1 MRADAHW
8 NLGPNL
14 PADKQMPLS
23 TTLAGT
29 VLRSSRLAYL
39 QSTSFITP
47 TAGRRMSTQALVT
60 RWKDKNILEHEDVK
74 LPTLGPKQVLT
85 KVITAAQNPTDIKS
99 FDQNRFG
106 PGAMLGCDIC
116 GSVEQ
121 VGSDVTRFKQG
132 DRIAALLMQGR
143 SKQPGAY
150 AKHTIAEEDLS
161 FKVPE
166 GVTSEEAATVPL
178 ACNTTWLALLS
189 PYSLGI
195 DRTKAEDVELL
206 IWGGSSSVGQYAIQ
220 IAKLLGFKFA
230 TTCRNRKVV
239 ESLGAEHVF
248 DYTSATVV
256 EDIKKTLPNI
266 KYVLD
271 CIGTEES
278 SALGSQ
284 TVVESGG
291 KLCTI
296 QPGKRNTEK
305 VEDRVKVSDVLVFTA
320 FYEEL
325 NYGKVTISK
334 RKEDRDLSH
343 ELYESLPS
351 WLESGKMKANKP
363 RVIDGGLEGVEKGFD
378 LYRSGKI
385 SGEKVVYRIG

>member
-1 MRADAHW
+1 
-8 NLGPNL
+8 
-14 PADKQMPLS
+14 
-23 TTLAGT
+23 
-29 VLRSSRLAYL
+29 
-39 QSTSFITP
+39 
-47 TAGRRMSTQALVT
+47 
-60 RWKDKNILEHEDVK
+60 
-74 LPTLGPKQVLT
+74 
-85 KVITAAQNPTDIKS
+85 
-99 FDQNRFG
+99 
-106 PGAMLGCDIC
+106 
-116 GSVEQ
+116 
-121 VGSDVTRFKQG
+121 
-132 DRIAALLMQGR
+132 
-143 SKQPGAY
+143 
-150 AKHTIAEEDLS
+150 
-161 FKVPE
+161 
-166 GVTSEEAATVPL
+166 
-178 ACNTTWLALLS
+178 LALLS

-195 DRTKAEDVELL
+195 DRTKAKDVELL

-220 IAKLLGFKFA
+220 VAKLLGFQFA

-248 DYTSATVV
+248 DYTSKTVV

-278 SALGSQ
+278 SSLARQ
-284 TVVESGG
+284 TVVEAGG

-305 VEDRVKVSDVLVFTA
+305 VADRVEVSDVLVFTA

-325 NYGKVTISK
+325 NYGKVTVAV

-343 ELYESLPS
+343 ELYQNLPS
-351 WLESGKMKANKP
+351 WLENGMMKPNKL
-363 RVIDGGLEGVEKGFD
+363 RIVEGGLEGVEKGFE

>member
-1 MRADAHW
+1 
-8 NLGPNL
+8 
-14 PADKQMPLS
+14 
-23 TTLAGT
+23 
-29 VLRSSRLAYL
+29 
-39 QSTSFITP
+39 
-47 TAGRRMSTQALVT
+47 MSTQTLVT
-60 RWKDKNILEHEDVK
+60 RWMGKNFLELEDFK
-74 LPTLGPKQVLT
+74 LPTLGPKQLLT
-85 KVITAAQNPTDIKS
+85 KVIAAAQNPTDIKS

-116 GSVEQ
+116 GSVEE
-121 VGSDVTRFKQG
+121 VGTEVTRFKQG
-132 DRIAALLMQGR
+132 DRIAGLLMQGQTTR
-143 SKQPGAY
+143 PGAY
-150 AKHTIAEEDLS
+150 AKHTIAEEGLS

-166 GVTSEEAATVPL
+166 SVTSEEAATVPL
-178 ACNTTWLALLS
+178 ACNTAWLALLS

-195 DRTKAEDVELL
+195 DRTKAKDVELL

-220 IAKLLGFKFA
+220 VAKLLGFQFA

-239 ESLGAEHVF
+239 ESLGAEHIF
-248 DYTSATVV
+248 DYTSKTVV

-278 SALGSQ
+278 STLASQ
-284 TVVESGG
+284 TVVEAGG

-296 QPGKRNTEK
+296 QPGKRNTEN
-305 VEDRVKVSDVLVFTA
+305 VADRLEVSDVLVFTA

-325 NYGKVTISK
+325 NYGKVTVAV

-343 ELYESLPS
+343 ELYRNLPS
-351 WLESGKMKANKP
+351 WLENGTMTPNKP
-363 RVIDGGLEGVEKGFD
+363 RIVEGGLEGVEKGFE